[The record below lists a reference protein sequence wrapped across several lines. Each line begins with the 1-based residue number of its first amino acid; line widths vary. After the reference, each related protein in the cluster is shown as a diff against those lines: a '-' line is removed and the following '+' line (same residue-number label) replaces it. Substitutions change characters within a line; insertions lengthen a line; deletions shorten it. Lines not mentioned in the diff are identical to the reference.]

1 MKLILTSKDFL
12 NEKSKK
18 AILDNLGNNI
28 KNIKILFVPPAKA
41 TKEELYSNKYQ
52 KRVMEY
58 GFSKE
63 NIYILNYLEPDKSRN
78 LNIDAIYVGGGNT
91 FLLLDRLRKCGFDK
105 DIINYVKSGVI
116 YIGGSA
122 GTHIVT
128 KNIKHVLN
136 FDTNDVKMTNFKG
149 LDLFDGIIICHY
161 NKSREKIL
169 QSINSRYKIYTIKDD
184 EYIIYVK

>member
-18 AILDNLGNNI
+18 AILDNLGNDI
-28 KNIKILFVPPAKA
+28 KNIKILFIPPAKA
-41 TKEELYSNKYQ
+41 TKEELYSDKYL
-52 KRVMEY
+52 RRIMEY

-63 NIYILNYLEPDKSRN
+63 NIYILNYLESDKSRN

-105 DIINYVKSGVI
+105 DIINYVNKGVI

-136 FDTNDVKMTNFKG
+136 FDNNDTKITNFKG
-149 LDLFDGIIICHY
+149 LGLFDGIIICHY
-161 NKSREKIL
+161 NQSREKIL
-169 QSINSRYKIYTIKDD
+169 KSIKSKYKIYTLKNN
-184 EYIIYVK
+184 EYIIFVK

>member
-18 AILDNLGNNI
+18 AIFDNLEKNI
-28 KNIKILFVPPAKA
+28 KDVKILFVPPAKA
-41 TKEELYSNKYQ
+41 TKENLYSDKYQ
-52 KRVMEY
+52 RRIMEY

-63 NIYILNYLEPDKSRN
+63 NIHVLNYFEPDKSRN

-91 FLLLDRLRKCGFDK
+91 FLLLDRLRKCNFDK
-105 DIINYVKSGVI
+105 DIINYVNNGII

-128 KNIKHVLN
+128 RNIKHVLN
-136 FDTNDVKMTNFKG
+136 FDENTAKMTNFKG
-149 LDLFDGIIICHY
+149 LGLFNGIIICHY
-161 NKSREKIL
+161 DKSREKIL
-169 QSINSRYKIYTIKDD
+169 KSINSKYKIYTLKDD
-184 EYIIYVK
+184 EYIIYTK